1 MKPGLLFVLFL
12 LFATTVVVAAWNGK
26 FSPRQ
31 RVTPPK
37 ETPEYLEL
45 KASYE
50 VAKKIVDELKDD
62 VFRHEN
68 VTTKLEGVRTD
79 TNSKVRELL
88 ETIGRMS
95 ETINDLTR
103 ENDQLRK
110 LLSDLTTDFEELR
123 NKLRMCEARD
133 VSRRLTHQFCQM
145 DPASN
150 LLL

>member
-1 MKPGLLFVLFL
+1 
-12 LFATTVVVAAWNGK
+12 
-26 FSPRQ
+26 
-31 RVTPPK
+31 
-37 ETPEYLEL
+37 L